1 MHFRLKFQKKSR
13 GSEFHHYRL
22 YLVSDLSKTSGNQT
36 IYICIASRLSL
47 DRLGKQ
53 LRNDIIITIPLH
65 LALDKVHHC
74 CNLFH
79 ITSLQCKSRHLILE
93 LTLCPESPHHI
104 GIKV

>member
-22 YLVSDLSKTSGNQT
+22 YHVSDFPEASGNQT
-36 IYICIASRLSL
+36 IYIGIASRLSL

-74 CNLFH
+74 GNLFH
-79 ITSLQCKSRHLILE
+79 ITSLQCKRNHLILE
-93 LTLCPESPHHI
+93 LALCPESSHHI